1 MMQHLLKARVY
12 SRDAFFNISAVKMW
26 CLFDGSVWSRAV
38 FIQVNTIFTFSA
50 CTYHRVF
57 RENCPQLPEHVTL
70 TNVPLPIVVIL
81 LFEIYL
87 KMQSY
92 I

>member
-1 MMQHLLKARVY
+1 
-12 SRDAFFNISAVKMW
+12 MW
-26 CLFDGSVWSRAV
+26 RLFDGSVWSRTA
-38 FIQVNTIFTFSA
+38 FNEVNTIFTFNA
-50 CTYHRVF
+50 CTYHTVF
-57 RENCPQLPEHVTL
+57 RTNSEQPPEHVTL

-92 I
+92 VC